1 MRILT
6 PTTQMRLFV
15 ANGIVLHYAGF
26 DLPLGDPSV
35 VEEFEEKLL
44 DGKEVLAVRAQWSGL
59 NYHVL
64 PEEASPRAKQLGEVW
79 SRAMTE
85 TFSGRTEKER
95 GEAREK
101 ATIAR
106 TYLEREWY
114 KLTKA
119 PLRIVAGTDVEASL
133 RGGLS

>member
-1 MRILT
+1 MRFLA
-6 PTTQMRLFV
+6 PTTRMRLFV
-15 ANGIVLHYAGF
+15 ANGILLLSAGF
-26 DLPLGDPSV
+26 ELPVGEL
-35 VEEFEEKLL
+35 VEVGEFEEKTLE
-44 DGKEVLAVRAQWSGL
+44 GKDVLAVTARWSGL
-59 NYHVL
+59 NYYVL

-85 TFSGRTEKER
+85 TFSGKTEKER
-95 GEAREK
+95 EEAREK

-106 TYLEREWY
+106 TYLEREWC

-133 RGGLS
+133 RGGL